1 MELKIYSPAEDG
13 FIKKIEWNYEELKK
27 EIEVR
32 SAEYAASVYTDDS
45 IKNAKADRAQLNK
58 FKDALNGKRL
68 EVRRQMLEPYEEFGA
83 QIKSLTDIVQG
94 AIDNIDGQVKD
105 YENRQRKMKEAKI
118 REFYDENIFDMEKY
132 LPFERVIKPAYLNT
146 STSMKSIKEE
156 ILATIQKVS
165 EGIAVLNE
173 VDSPYVADMK
183 AVFLKTY
190 DIGAALAVKN
200 RLEAAER
207 KRQEYEAERARQK
220 AEREAREKAEAEA
233 LVQAGKK
240 EAEVT
245 AAVPEP
251 AAGEASGMKKKSE
264 PVGVL
269 DFRVYVTESQMQ
281 KLQKFLKD
289 SGIRYEEIPM

>member
-27 EIEVR
+27 EIEAR

-132 LPFERVIKPAYLNT
+132 LPFERVI
-146 STSMKSIKEE
+146 MKSIKEE

-190 DIGAALAVKN
+190 DIGAVLAEKN

-220 AEREAREKAEAEA
+220 AAREAREKAEAEA

-251 AAGEASGMKKKSE
+251 AAGETSEMKKKSE

>member
-1 MELKIYSPAEDG
+1 
-13 FIKKIEWNYEELKK
+13 
-27 EIEVR
+27 
-32 SAEYAASVYTDDS
+32 
-45 IKNAKADRAQLNK
+45 
-58 FKDALNGKRL
+58 
-68 EVRRQMLEPYEEFGA
+68 
-83 QIKSLTDIVQG
+83 
-94 AIDNIDGQVKD
+94 
-105 YENRQRKMKEAKI
+105 
-118 REFYDENIFDMEKY
+118 MEKY

-173 VDSPYVADMK
+173 VDSLYVADMK

-190 DIGAALAVKN
+190 DIGAALAEKN

-220 AEREAREKAEAEA
+220 AAREAREKAEAEA

-251 AAGEASGMKKKSE
+251 AAGETSGMKKKSE